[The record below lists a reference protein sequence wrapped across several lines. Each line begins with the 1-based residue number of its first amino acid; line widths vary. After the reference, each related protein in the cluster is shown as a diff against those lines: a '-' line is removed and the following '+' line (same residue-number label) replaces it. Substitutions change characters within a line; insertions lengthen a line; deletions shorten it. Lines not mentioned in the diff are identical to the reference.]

1 MDLKLGKW
9 EDTDHPMGKQTVRKL
24 YTVVPDGMY
33 ANLIGLLKFD
43 GFRFSQ
49 LMRILLDAYVND
61 HDEVVKYVHDRQEK
75 LKKSYRKHI
84 QSQRAEAKRVEEK
97 FNPTLTKEEL
107 ENIFDM
113 IEGDYEEEEDF

>member
-1 MDLKLGKW
+1 LGKW
-9 EDTDHPMGKQTVRKL
+9 EDTDKPMGKQTVRKL
-24 YTVVPDGMY
+24 YAVVPDGMY
-33 ANLIGLLKFD
+33 ANLVGLLKFD

-61 HDEVVKYVHDRQEK
+61 HDEIVKYVHRRQDEM
-75 LKKSYRKHI
+75 KKSYRKHI
-84 QSQRAEAKRVEEK
+84 QRQRAEAKRVEEK

-113 IEGDYEEEEDF
+113 IEGDYEEENDF

>member
-1 MDLKLGKW
+1 MGKW
-9 EDTDHPMGKQTVRKL
+9 ENTDRPMGKQTVRKL

-33 ANLIGLLKFD
+33 ANLVSLLKFD

-61 HDEVVKYVHDRQEK
+61 HDEIVKYVHERQEQM
-75 LKKSYRKHI
+75 KKSYRKHI
-84 QSQRAEAKRVEEK
+84 QGQRAEAKRIEER
-97 FNPTLTKEEL
+97 FNPTLTNEEL

-113 IEGDYEEEEDF
+113 IEMDLKEYE

>member
-1 MDLKLGKW
+1 MGKW
-9 EDTDHPMGKQTVRKL
+9 EDTDKPMGKQTVRKL

-33 ANLIGLLKFD
+33 ANLVGLLKFD

-49 LMRILLDAYVND
+49 LMRVLLDAYVND
-61 HDEVVKYVHDRQEK
+61 HDEIVKYVHRRQEEM
-75 LKKSYRKHI
+75 KKSYRKHI
-84 QSQRAEAKRVEEK
+84 KKQRQDAKRIEER

-107 ENIFDM
+107 DNIFDM